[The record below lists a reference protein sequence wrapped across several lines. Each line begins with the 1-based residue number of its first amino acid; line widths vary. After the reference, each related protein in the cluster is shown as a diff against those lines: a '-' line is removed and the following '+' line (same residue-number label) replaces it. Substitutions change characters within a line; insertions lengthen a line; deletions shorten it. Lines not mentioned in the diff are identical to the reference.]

1 MVKSLCIKTNNN
13 KILDYLLNSLEDID
27 NIKVSKNK
35 FKIYNNVIIH
45 YLGNDI
51 NGFYDKLSD
60 IIYNLIIIF
69 YEKKLLSRLV
79 NSNYFY
85 FLDFEKKQIVDLC
98 LDIIN
103 SDEFNDDSN
112 QNIKDSRKIA
122 IKKGVYEYFRQNK
135 QMILDGFINFRLRS
149 YLKILD
155 YSTDIGVNKFII
167 EREYIEFIKLLKLYI
182 ETNSSNI
189 DMVHL
194 IYSNKTSFLTDENKN
209 LIKVD
214 DDIFN
219 VKYLSDISFSSNDYT
234 LNALLTLLPQKI
246 YIHLIDE
253 EDEFINTLKL
263 IFDKRIVLC
272 TNCEKKKKKK
282 KKLYKLKIK

>member
-272 TNCEKKKKKK
+272 TNCDICNFYS

>member
-27 NIKVSKNK
+27 NIRFSKNK

-51 NGFYDKLSD
+51 NDFYDKLSD

-85 FLDFEKKQIVDLC
+85 FLDFEKKQIVDSC

-122 IKKGVYEYFRQNK
+122 IKKCVYEYFRQNK

-149 YLKILD
+149 YLEILD
-155 YSTDIGVNKFII
+155 YSTDIGVNRFII

-234 LNALLTLLPQKI
+234 LNALLTLLPHKI

-263 IFDKRIVLC
+263 IFDKRIVIC
-272 TNCEKKKKKK
+272 TNCDICNFYSQ
-282 KKLYKLKIK
+282 KLYKLKMK